1 MPGNANKVNAIGR
14 SADNTADDGSV
25 VIEALQMQVAFLE
38 DTVASLDEALA
49 TQQRQLHE
57 LQQQLRLLHGQ
68 LKEQGNRLDAMTE
81 TTDAPPPHY

>member
-1 MPGNANKVNAIGR
+1 MPGSHD
-14 SADNTADDGSV
+14 SAKATHSPSTDAKESTTF
-25 VIEALQMQVAFLE
+25 EALQMQVAFLE
-38 DTVASLDEALA
+38 DTVATLDDALA
-49 TQQRQLHE
+49 IQQRQLHE

>member
-1 MPGNANKVNAIGR
+1 MPGNHDSVNAID
-14 SADNTADDGSV
+14 SPSTDAEDSTAF
-25 VIEALQMQVAFLE
+25 EALQMQVAFLE
-38 DTVASLDEALA
+38 DTVATLDDALA
-49 TQQRQLHE
+49 VQQRQLHE